1 MNLVPEWI
9 FRMTPRCR
17 RFERDLDAFEDRLH
31 ADPDPP
37 WKPKALR
44 SLDRARARRRIHDL
58 DGAWFNLR
66 EAARKE
72 IPTLRG
78 EQLRDRKELFLCE
91 ARKKLSGWREC
102 AVDALLKE
110 EAPSDSSLAERLE
123 SAQALLDDYFQ
134 NYYYKSG
141 LLLGQMRNLVSIGLI
156 ALAALVALIA
166 GTNETLTKWDD
177 WSWQTLLLVL
187 LFGILGASFSATL
200 KLPTD
205 IGKSKIPEFATSLA
219 ITLARTILGATPA
232 LAAYAFLRS
241 GLFTIGANGGDETP
255 IAVALAVAFGA
266 GFSERLVLRMLKL
279 LDDKGT
285 DK

>member
-1 MNLVPEWI
+1 MNLLPEWI

-17 RFERDLDAFEDRLH
+17 RFERDLDAFEDKFH
-31 ADPDPP
+31 ADPAPL
-37 WKPKALR
+37 WKPAALR
-44 SLDRARARRRIHDL
+44 SLDRAKTQRRSHDL

-72 IPTLRG
+72 IPTLTG
-78 EQLRDRKELFLCE
+78 EQLRIRKELFLCE

-102 AVDALLKE
+102 AVDVLLKE
-110 EAPSDSSLAERLE
+110 EAPSESLLAERLE

-141 LLLGQMRNLVSIGLI
+141 LLLAQMRSLVFIGLI
-156 ALAALVALIA
+156 ALAALVTLIFR
-166 GTNETLTKWDD
+166 TTKTLNEWDD
-177 WSWQTLLLVL
+177 WSWQTVLLVL

-241 GLFTIGANGGDETP
+241 GLFTIGADGNGETP
-255 IAVALAVAFGA
+255 TAVALAVAFGA

-279 LDDKGT
+279 LDDKA